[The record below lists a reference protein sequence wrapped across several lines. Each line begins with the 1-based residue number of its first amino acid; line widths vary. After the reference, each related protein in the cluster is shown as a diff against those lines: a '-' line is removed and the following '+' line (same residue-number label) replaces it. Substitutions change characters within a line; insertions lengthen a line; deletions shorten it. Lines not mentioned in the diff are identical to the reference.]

1 MCHRPSSSV
10 ILLADT
16 SLFGSPLVFGYLQE
30 RRARCHAFDREVSS
44 RSLVLQ
50 ISLEDTKLTL
60 AAGRAATFS
69 EAGSTRCPSAYSMA
83 SPAALLPLG
92 VRQLAVHGDQD
103 VPVPIDQS
111 RAYVADARSAG
122 DEIELVEVAGADHF
136 DVIDTQHVAWA
147 AVVERLPELF
157 GGDPP
162 ARGTREAGGSDVK
175 ETSRGRASLI
185 GDGCVVSGHSDM
197 GVAPATWQFA
207 ELLLVCEAAG
217 VKADQAEPEFAASI
231 GELTAIKK
239 AAAPRPTQARHR
251 AEATRPRARAFLLQR
266 APTEESWATQTSKGS
281 AARNISREAL
291 DPSLV
296 KVPNGWTYK
305 HASLADVLVSYWASH
320 RRCATSS
327 SIDRWGVVR
336 AKQPSV
342 ASANLT
348 ANGAS
353 SELRLPEWPAE
364 LFVI

>member
-1 MCHRPSSSV
+1 
-10 ILLADT
+10 
-16 SLFGSPLVFGYLQE
+16 
-30 RRARCHAFDREVSS
+30 
-44 RSLVLQ
+44 
-50 ISLEDTKLTL
+50 
-60 AAGRAATFS
+60 
-69 EAGSTRCPSAYSMA
+69 
-83 SPAALLPLG
+83 
-92 VRQLAVHGDQD
+92 
-103 VPVPIDQS
+103 
-111 RAYVADARSAG
+111 
-122 DEIELVEVAGADHF
+122 
-136 DVIDTQHVAWA
+136 
-147 AVVERLPELF
+147 
-157 GGDPP
+157 
-162 ARGTREAGGSDVK
+162 
-175 ETSRGRASLI
+175 
-185 GDGCVVSGHSDM
+185 M

-239 AAAPRPTQARHR
+239 AAAPRPTSQARHR

-281 AARNISREAL
+281 AARNTSREAL
-291 DPSLV
+291 DPSLL